1 MTIKE
6 IVIVYLVVI
15 NMATFLTYG
24 IDKWMAKKSLWRIRE
39 ASLLG
44 LAVLGGSIGAWLG
57 MKVWH
62 HKTMH
67 KKFKYGIPLILVVQ
81 IVIVLLT
88 SCKTKQAVELSAPIH
103 SHQVEQ
109 EHSCVPS
116 VASDQRSSAP
126 NVFLVMYDEKVG
138 KAPLQKAVKAYKCEV
153 IYDYNII
160 NGMALKKPDDKTL
173 EETMQYFKGVKG
185 VLTVEYDHV
194 IRLTDPIK
202 PRLETK

>member
-15 NMATFLTYG
+15 NVATFLTYG
-24 IDKWMAKKSLWRIRE
+24 IDKWKAKKSLWRIRE

-109 EHSCVPS
+109 EHSS
-116 VASDQRSSAP
+116 

-138 KAPLQKAVKAYKCEV
+138 KEHLQKAIKEYKCEIV
-153 IYDYNII
+153 YDYGMI
-160 NGMALKKPDDKTL
+160 NGMALKKPEDKTL
-173 EETMQYFKGVKG
+173 EETMQYFRGVKG
-185 VLTVEYDHV
+185 VLTVEYDHI
-194 IRLTDPIK
+194 IRLTDPVK
-202 PRLETK
+202 PRLEVK